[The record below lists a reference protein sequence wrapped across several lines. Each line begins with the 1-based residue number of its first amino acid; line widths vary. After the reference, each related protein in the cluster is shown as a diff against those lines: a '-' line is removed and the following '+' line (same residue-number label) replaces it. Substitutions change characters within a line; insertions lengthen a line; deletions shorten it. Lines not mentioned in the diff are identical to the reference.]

1 MHGIPKDGIEMY
13 DLLFDIFWIVLL
25 INVFGF
31 AVMTI
36 FFVNARIN
44 LRRQVKNTRY
54 FMRALELSKTA
65 QSSLEAAEK
74 MNISLD
80 EFIDYCEMKGIERPE
95 KRIEIRERMEKA
107 KREEEERILAE
118 EAAWRAEQEKMLEE
132 KRKEH
137 EVAAQERK
145 KRLRKFGFK

>member
-1 MHGIPKDGIEMY
+1 MY

-25 INVFGF
+25 INVFSFGIM
-31 AVMTI
+31 AI
-36 FFVNARIN
+36 FFINARIN
-44 LRRQVKNTRY
+44 LRRQVKNTRF
-54 FMRALELSKTA
+54 FMSALEYSKTA

-74 MNISLD
+74 MNVSLD
-80 EFIDYCEMKGIERPE
+80 EFIDYCNMKGIERPE
-95 KRIEIRERMEKA
+95 KRIEAKERMEKA

-118 EAAWRAEQEKMLEE
+118 EAAWRAEQEKTLEE

-137 EVAAQERK
+137 ELAAEERK